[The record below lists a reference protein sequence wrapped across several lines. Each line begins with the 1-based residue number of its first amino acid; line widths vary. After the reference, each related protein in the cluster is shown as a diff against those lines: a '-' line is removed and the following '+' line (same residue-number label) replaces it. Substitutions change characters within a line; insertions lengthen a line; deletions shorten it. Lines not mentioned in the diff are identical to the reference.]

1 MLITQQFFDNLEYDI
16 IPKPKTFIR
25 IFLSIKKLDKEIKVE
40 KQELKKL
47 TEKDLSLL
55 NGVVQKLKIK

>member
-16 IPKPKTFIR
+16 TPKPKNFIR

-40 KQELKKL
+40 KQELKKV